1 MNSTFSERLIEI
13 IEDSG
18 LKKTEFAE
26 RINVSQPHV
35 SRMCSG
41 ETQPSNRTVKAICK
55 EFNVSEEWLLY
66 GKGRRKLTLS
76 RDQEIKQLVE
86 NAMTGSSD
94 FKKAVIRMICS
105 RSEQELKLLADMLRE
120 IYENLPEEEKNTAAA
135 RSGDRMEAAELTKE
149 EEDAVLPPPYTG
161 DI

>member
-1 MNSTFSERLIEI
+1 MNERIKQI
-13 IEDSG
+13 RNAKG
-18 LKKTEFAE
+18 MTQQEFADFL
-26 RINVSQPHV
+26 NVGRSNIANYEN
-35 SRMCSG
+35 G
-41 ETQPSNRTVKAICK
+41 NRTPVYAMVTLICDRC
-55 EFNVSEEWLLY
+55 NVNREWLLT
-66 GKGRRKLTLS
+66 GKGPMQLSIS

-135 RSGDRMEAAELTKE
+135 RSGDRMEVKQLSRE
-149 EEDAVLPPPYTG
+149 EEDALLPPHYTG